1 MSKVK
6 LGEVAIEHK
15 ETCKGSKDG
24 YPIVGLEH
32 LVPEEVTLTAWNE
45 GSDNTFTKMFRKG
58 NVLFGR
64 RRAYLKKAA
73 VAPFDGICSG
83 DITVIEAIPDRILP
97 ELLPFII
104 QNDDLFDFAVGKSAG
119 SLSPRVKWEHLRNYE
134 FELPDMDKQ
143 RELTKLLWAMDATKK
158 SYQKLI
164 AATDELVKSQFMEQF
179 ASLIMDDAKCST
191 IEKVC
196 TLFADGDWIESKDQS
211 DDGIRLIQTGNI
223 GNGVYLDKGERARF
237 INEPTFERLHCTEVL
252 PNDIL
257 ISRLPDPVGRAC
269 VIPEG
274 LGMTITAVDCSI
286 VRLNQ
291 KVLPEFFVAYTLTP
305 LYTFQIGTSVTGS
318 TRKRI
323 SRRNLGQVII
333 PVPSLDLQEQFA
345 AFVRQSDKSKFAA
358 LWSANKAMLSIK
370 DLMAVLKY
378 NKIPAVPSEIICC
391 TASIAGIG
399 TIYSR
404 RQRDMFTID
413 KDKFHHAV
421 WELIGRVISEQS
433 KNGTNDPTKVTF
445 NSGWFKDEEW
455 YKRDVWDE
463 AQGILQVDTW
473 SEETIKTLDLTG
485 RIIRCMDVPMESGKK
500 QNLLDWRE
508 TDDNGGNSLKKRITA
523 DKELS
528 DIAIYQIFRGDDESH
543 AFQDAVKIWGAKYP
557 FITFLFFLKDINHF
571 AVVRPVAMKKR
582 FERLGILSDCLNVC
596 SWKNYQEF
604 LEILKELKRLLK
616 EEIDPATEL
625 IDAHSFL
632 WATWLLEKTEI
643 DPLSDQFEQIERDLS
658 CKEIVGDV
666 RKAVVKVRV
675 NQSVFRDCLL
685 EQGKK
690 CAICGV
696 DHPALLTASHISLC
710 EIKKQ

>member
-345 AFVRQSDKSKFAA
+345 AFVRQSDKSKFELEQA
-358 LWSANKAMLSIK
+358 L
-370 DLMAVLKY
+370 
-378 NKIPAVPSEIICC
+378 SEL
-391 TASIAGIG
+391 TATYKRI
-399 TIYSR
+399 
-404 RQRDMFTID
+404 
-413 KDKFHHAV
+413 
-421 WELIGRVISEQS
+421 ISE
-433 KNGTNDPTKVTF
+433 
-445 NSGWFKDEEW
+445 
-455 YKRDVWDE
+455 
-463 AQGILQVDTW
+463 
-473 SEETIKTLDLTG
+473 
-485 RIIRCMDVPMESGKK
+485 
-500 QNLLDWRE
+500 NL
-508 TDDNGGNSLKKRITA
+508 G
-523 DKELS
+523 
-528 DIAIYQIFRGDDESH
+528 
-543 AFQDAVKIWGAKYP
+543 
-557 FITFLFFLKDINHF
+557 
-571 AVVRPVAMKKR
+571 
-582 FERLGILSDCLNVC
+582 
-596 SWKNYQEF
+596 
-604 LEILKELKRLLK
+604 
-616 EEIDPATEL
+616 
-625 IDAHSFL
+625 
-632 WATWLLEKTEI
+632 
-643 DPLSDQFEQIERDLS
+643 
-658 CKEIVGDV
+658 
-666 RKAVVKVRV
+666 
-675 NQSVFRDCLL
+675 
-685 EQGKK
+685 
-690 CAICGV
+690 
-696 DHPALLTASHISLC
+696 
-710 EIKKQ
+710 